1 MSQGIPKYEQAS
13 DKMHERK
20 VADFLGIVWK
30 EQPIPTRE
38 FDGVDFAM
46 VQFSTEAR
54 SAQTV
59 RLLEVKCRDRF
70 MPFYPDFRISNRKW
84 ETLCNLSATMGMTV
98 TLAVYDKSTGNVWFV
113 HAVENNR
120 QWVADAFGRSDR
132 PDDPNAIEPAA
143 VIPFASFV
151 HAGMIR

>member
-1 MSQGIPKYEQAS
+1 MSNGVPRYEQMG
-13 DKMHERK
+13 DRINERK

-38 FDGVDFAM
+38 YDGVDFAM
-46 VQFSTEAR
+46 VQYSTEAKA
-54 SAQTV
+54 AQTV

-84 ETLCNLSATMGMTV
+84 ETLCGHALQLGLTT
-98 TLAVYDKSTGNVWFV
+98 TLAVYDKSTGNVWYV
-113 HAVENNR
+113 HAVAGNR
-120 QWVADAFGRSDR
+120 QWVAEAFGRGDR
-132 PDDPNAIEPAA
+132 PDDPNATEQAA
-143 VIPFASFV
+143 VIPFHAFV